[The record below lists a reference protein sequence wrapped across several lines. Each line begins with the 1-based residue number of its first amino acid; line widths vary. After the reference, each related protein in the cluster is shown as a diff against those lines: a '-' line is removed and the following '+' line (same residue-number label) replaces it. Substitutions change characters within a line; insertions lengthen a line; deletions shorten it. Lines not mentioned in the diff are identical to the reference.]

1 MSGSLF
7 EAGEFQS
14 SSPGAVAA
22 QAADQAAS
30 GGKPRLRVPQR
41 DQIEMRWASLDQ
53 LLPPDHEVR
62 VVWEAVRQLDLSLW
76 LGEIKA
82 VEGSVGRDATD
93 PRLLV
98 GLWVYATLQGEGSGR
113 KLAGLCAQ
121 HLAYQWLCGGVTVNH
136 HLLSDFRSQGGEKW
150 DALLT
155 QIVAALM
162 AENLVTLQR
171 VAQDGMRVRASAG
184 KSSFRRKA
192 TLEKCLAEAREQV
205 ETLNQLADE
214 NPDEL
219 TRRQRSARQRAATER
234 QARIEEALKQCVQL
248 QAERE
253 ERAGQAGQPAKAAR
267 ASTTDPE
274 ARVMKFANGGYG
286 PGYNVQ
292 FSTDTPSGV
301 IAGVDVTNAGSGSE
315 QLPPMLNQ
323 LEERYEQTPDEALV
337 DGGFASKEAVSD
349 AAENHACTVYA
360 PLKDE
365 EKQRAAGRDPYAPKK
380 GDSPALAAWRARMGT
395 AAAKLIY
402 QLRCQTAEWV
412 NAQCR
417 NRGLWQMPVR
427 GSPKCRIVALLYAI
441 AHNLMQGV
449 KLRAQGGIMTG

>member
-1 MSGSLF
+1 MSDSLF
-7 EAGEFQS
+7 EAGESSS

-22 QAADQAAS
+22 RAAA
-30 GGKPRLRVPQR
+30 GGQPRLRIPQR

-53 LLPPDHEVR
+53 LLPPEHEVR

-82 VEGSVGRDATD
+82 VAGSVGRDATD

-113 KLAGLCAQ
+113 KLAGLCEQ

-162 AENLVTLQR
+162 SEDLVTLQR

-192 TLEKCLAEAREQV
+192 TLEKCLLEAREQV
-205 ETLNQLADE
+205 ATLKQLADE

-219 TRRQRSARQRAATER
+219 TRRQGSARQRSASER
-234 QARIEEALKQCVQL
+234 QARIEEALKQCAQL
-248 QAERE
+248 EAERA
-253 ERAGQAGQPAKAAR
+253 ERAQRAGQPAQAAR

-292 FSTDTPSGV
+292 FSTDTSSGV
-301 IAGVDVTNAGSGSE
+301 IVGVDVTNAGSDSE
-315 QLPPMLNQ
+315 QLPPMLDQ

-337 DGGFASKEAVSD
+337 DGGFASKEAVQD

-365 EKQRAAGRDPYAPKK
+365 EKQLAAGQDPYAPKK

-427 GSPKCRIVALLYAI
+427 GSLPCRSVALLYAI
-441 AHNLMQGV
+441 THNLLQAV
-449 KLRAQGGIMTG
+449 KLHAQGGVMTG